1 MFEKHLKHKVFGLI
15 RKWSAEHNI
24 HAFVIG
30 GYVRDLVMGNASK
43 DIDIVVEGDGIE
55 LADWLAGELKIK
67 NGFQVFKNFGTAH
80 FVFDGIDWEFVGAR
94 KESYSRNSRNPEV
107 EPGSIE
113 EDQKRRDFTINALAL
128 SLGDDFATLHDP
140 FNGVGD
146 LEKGII
152 KTPLDPVITF
162 DDDPLRMLRAIR
174 FASRFNFEIE
184 SSAYSAIKKLASRID
199 IVAPERVSEELSK
212 MLMADKPSI
221 AFIMLYD
228 CGLLQRFLPQLS
240 ALKGVENKG
249 KYAHKD
255 NFLHSLGV
263 VDNLAPNSENLWLR
277 WAALLHDIGKAP
289 TKRFLKG
296 HGWTFHGH
304 DAVGAKMVRKVFHDL
319 RLPQNEKMN
328 YVIKMV
334 GLHLRPIALVEDTVS
349 DSAVR
354 RLLFDAGD
362 DVDDLMVLAD
372 ADITSGNKTK
382 VARFQANFVKVRQK
396 LVEIEE
402 KDRVRNWQP
411 PISGELIMETFNIK
425 PSREVGIIKNAI
437 KEAILDGDI
446 HNSYNEA
453 FEFML
458 QKGKELGLQQ
468 KS

>member
-15 RKWSAEHNI
+15 RKWSAEQNI
-24 HAFVIG
+24 RAFVIG
-30 GYVRDLVMGNASK
+30 GYVRDLIMGNASK

-55 LADWLAGELKIK
+55 LADWLAAELKIK

-80 FVFDGIDWEFVGAR
+80 FVYDGIDWEFVGAR
-94 KESYSRNSRNPEV
+94 KESYSRNSRNPAV

-128 SLGDDFATLHDP
+128 SLGADFATLHDP

-199 IVAPERVSEELSK
+199 IVAPERVSDELSK
-212 MLMADKPSI
+212 MLMSDQPSQ
-221 AFIMLYD
+221 AFILLD
-228 CGLLQRFLPQLS
+228 ECELLQRFLPQLT

-249 KYAHKD
+249 KFAHKD
-255 NFLHSLGV
+255 NFRHSLGV
-263 VDNLAPNSENLWLR
+263 VDNIAGKSDNLWLR

-304 DAVGAKMVRKVFHDL
+304 DAVGAKMVKKVFRDL

-328 YVIKMV
+328 FVIKMV
-334 GLHLRPIALVEDTVS
+334 ALHLRPIALVEDIVS

-354 RLLFDAGD
+354 RLLFEAGD
-362 DVDDLMVLAD
+362 DIDDLMMLAD

-382 VARFQANFVKVRQK
+382 VERYLKNFVNVRQK

-411 PISGELIMETFNIK
+411 PISGEVIMETFGIK
-425 PSREVGIIKNAI
+425 PSYEVGVIKNAI
-437 KEAILDGDI
+437 KEAILDGVI
-446 HNSYNEA
+446 QNSYDEA
-453 FEFML
+453 FAFML
-458 QKGKELGLQQ
+458 SKGIELGLTQ
-468 KS
+468 KK